1 VINNKLI
8 LDHCTQSSSDYY
20 MDDQWVTAEVE
31 VHGNKII
38 KHIINGDT
46 VMVYN
51 QPQLDEREQYYEKLL
66 MLNNGQQQLSGG
78 TISLQS
84 EGHPCD
90 FKNVEIK
97 IL

>member
-1 VINNKLI
+1 
-8 LDHCTQSSSDYY
+8 

-31 VHGNKII
+31 VRGSEII

-46 VMVYN
+46 VMVYSE
-51 QPQLDEREQYYEKLL
+51 PQLDEREPYYEKLL
-66 MLNNGQQQLSGG
+66 SLNNGEKYLSEG

-90 FKNVEIK
+90 FRNMEIK
-97 IL
+97 ILEE